1 MHLHC
6 DYKIGGM
13 ELVETLKSDP
23 SLANQPDAVEGLK
36 EMGALLK
43 YCSVLGIADLV
54 CKNNIH
60 SCM

>member
-1 MHLHC
+1 
-6 DYKIGGM
+6 M